1 MTTND
6 NHLIYLLAVA
16 ARVARVWGLVM
27 TVGLLLTYG
36 PSISAKHCSSPA
48 VNHQSP
54 IISGKVKQ
62 EEVQR
67 GQIEGCKKVY

>member
-1 MTTND
+1 MTTNN
-6 NHLIYLLAVA
+6 NHLSYLLAVA

-48 VNHQSP
+48 VNHHQRK
-54 IISGKVKQ
+54 GKSKRIDRWLLVGAF
-62 EEVQR
+62 V
-67 GQIEGCKKVY
+67 GVL